1 MIVGWSGLR
10 GAVSLAAA
18 LALPGDFPERGLL
31 IFLTLCVIFATLV
44 VQGLTL
50 PALIRR
56 LDIRDDGSGEREEL
70 HARRE
75 ATDAAIAHLQLLGAQ
90 EWTREDT
97 IERMLALYRF
107 RNRRLSQRAG
117 EVNDEDGDLDER
129 SHSYQRMVREVLD
142 AQRRRVVELRDEGAI
157 SDDVLHT
164 LERELDLEDQR
175 LEI

>member
-1 MIVGWSGLR
+1 
-10 GAVSLAAA
+10 
-18 LALPGDFPERGLL
+18 
-31 IFLTLCVIFATLV
+31 
-44 VQGLTL
+44 
-50 PALIRR
+50 
-56 LDIRDDGSGEREEL
+56 
-70 HARRE
+70 
-75 ATDAAIAHLQLLGAQ
+75 
-90 EWTREDT
+90 
-97 IERMLALYRF
+97 MLALYRF

-117 EVNDEDGDLDER
+117 EVDDEDGDLDER